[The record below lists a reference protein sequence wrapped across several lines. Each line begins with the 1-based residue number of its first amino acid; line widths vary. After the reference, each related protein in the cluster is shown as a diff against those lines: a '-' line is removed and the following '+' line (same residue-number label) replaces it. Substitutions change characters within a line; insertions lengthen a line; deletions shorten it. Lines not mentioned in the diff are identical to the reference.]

1 MIKDAPTVAIVG
13 AGPAGMSCAN
23 ACVSFGLAPVVIE
36 RADHV
41 GGAQRGNFHEN
52 LWLLGSPGETG
63 EALTRRLVAHY
74 GRLPVPTHV
83 GSTVTRITTDDAGFV
98 LGLATTPVDGPRGAG
113 AGQAADA
120 HRLHARALLLATGTR
135 PRATAQLRALA
146 AHSDRVLIGALS
158 DALRERV
165 RAADVLILGGG
176 DNALDHALFLA
187 ERGCR
192 VRVAT
197 RTHFSA
203 RAAFLAAC
211 AARDDIEL
219 RPHAA
224 PVRLD
229 AEGERI
235 RAVWAD
241 GTDSVHDWLLVLFG
255 YQPDTDILDTF
266 TGVPRPTL
274 GAGGHVRVDAWQR
287 TDVPGIYA
295 AGDLTETPQPSV
307 AAAIAQGLAAARA
320 MERDLRAGA

>member
-1 MIKDAPTVAIVG
+1 MITDPPTVAIIG

-23 ACVSFGLAPVVIE
+23 ACLSFGLAPVVIE

-74 GRLPVPTHV
+74 ERLPVTTHV
-83 GSTVTRITTDDAGFV
+83 GTTVTRISSHDAGFV
-98 LGLATTPVDGPRGAG
+98 LDLATMATDGAHL
-113 AGQAADA
+113 ADA
-120 HRLHARALLLATGTR
+120 DRAHGPLVLHARALLLATGMR

-146 AHSDRVLIGALS
+146 ARSERVLIGALS

-165 RAADVLILGGG
+165 RTADVLILGGG

-192 VRVAT
+192 VQVAT
-197 RTHFSA
+197 RAHFSA
-203 RAAFLAAC
+203 RAAFVAAC
-211 AARDDIEL
+211 AGRDDIEL
-219 RPHAA
+219 RPHAV

-229 AEGERI
+229 VEGERI
-235 RAVWAD
+235 RAAWAD
-241 GTDSVHDWLLVLFG
+241 RSDTVHDWLLVLFG
-255 YQPDTDILDTF
+255 YRPDTDILDAF

-320 MERDLRAGA
+320 MERDLRGRG